1 MGDGSLVLE
10 LIWNNL
16 FNAIVSFSKLR
27 FCFMF
32 YCNNNWTHMLFALL
46 QAQKP
51 SLHNMNG
58 LLRIIVTLDAGT
70 SKLMNGNVVKLIAG
84 YLVDASLVRTF
95 FFQF

>member
-1 MGDGSLVLE
+1 
-10 LIWNNL
+10 
-16 FNAIVSFSKLR
+16 
-27 FCFMF
+27 
-32 YCNNNWTHMLFALL
+32 MLFALL

-95 FFQF
+95 FSVLEL